1 MAIHWTKQAANIP
14 LNINFLQSYWWTSFR
29 AGEAVVSATCS
40 EVTEKENGKNQSDQ
54 YTIAMFLFRGLL
66 SMPLQM
72 IALELLMFLHCKKL
86 SNIFSSYSQHILL
99 AYIPAVHIRQKS
111 PLN

>member
-1 MAIHWTKQAANIP
+1 
-14 LNINFLQSYWWTSFR
+14 
-29 AGEAVVSATCS
+29 
-40 EVTEKENGKNQSDQ
+40 
-54 YTIAMFLFRGLL
+54 
-66 SMPLQM
+66 MPLQM

-111 PLN
+111 PLELNGLFA